1 MVSVD
6 TYVEAWNYGSLAY
19 NYYAMLSGCINNGVN
34 KMITLAESGSAPN
47 TDVAIAQGVYWSYQF
62 TFNRQDYYSTRTS
75 YSHFRYLANSE
86 CAVMLSDLPE
96 QFRKW

>member
-1 MVSVD
+1 M
-6 TYVEAWNYGSLAY
+6 Y
-19 NYYAMLSGCINNGVN
+19 NYYAMIAGCINNGVN
-34 KMITLAESGSAPN
+34 KMIALAESGSLVN
-47 TDVAIAQGVYWSYQF
+47 TDLAIAQGVCWSYQF
-62 TFNRQDYYSTRTS
+62 TFNMQTYYATRTS